1 MKIDTGSP
9 RIPLDRLK
17 HPLKQS
23 SPLAGIREGIEAEES
38 SVFSEFSET
47 FEREILQTGAKRF
60 EKWIEKFE
68 IK

>member
-38 SVFSEFSET
+38 SVFSET
-47 FEREILQTGAKRF
+47 FERDILQTGAKRF

>member
-17 HPLKQS
+17 HPLKRKS
-23 SPLAGIREGIEAEES
+23 SLADNGDDIEAKEN
-38 SVFSEFSET
+38 SVFSET
-47 FEREILQTGAKRF
+47 FEREIIQTGAKRF
-60 EKWIEKFE
+60 EKWIEKFD